1 MLRFLILLLLTATAT
16 FGQQLTIGV
25 GTTAND
31 GLGDPVRTAFQKA
44 NTNFTAVFLNILTVS
59 NTVTANTANIT
70 TVSNSVGTVAANL
83 TTVSNSV
90 ETVAANLTTVSNA
103 VTVNTGNLTTV
114 SNSVETVAANL
125 TVVSNSLTRKINA
138 QTGTTYAFL
147 IGDAGKLTTFSN
159 ASSVAVTLGFIGPFA
174 DGTVFHAKNIGVG
187 VVTITP
193 TGATIDFAAT
203 LILTKGQSASIFSDG
218 TNYRTTL
225 IHPNISS
232 ELVANTTTFQN
243 PKALTTRQILD
254 VWFNSDAYLAPTNY
268 VRLQIAADSFDWDEV
283 GTGALGGFRFQEN
296 GVTKVFYEQWQ
307 GNFYTGPSAFYGWS
321 STTPTYNNYDTSI
334 KRKAG
339 VGGKVSASTGLV
351 DDTGQ
356 FSSINGLSIGSIFT
370 QTADA
375 AVANTTNE
383 TSILGT
389 GSGTKTVAA
398 GALNTIGR
406 TLRVRVKGM
415 ISNAAGAPTL
425 TIRFKVATT
434 NILSGVFTV
443 ANATNDSFDFNVEM
457 TTRTT
462 GTSGTFAS
470 NGRFNHNMTTGSV
483 GGVSLVFSGTQTTD
497 LTLSRAIDVTA
508 QWSAANASNSIGS
521 QIATIEIL
529 N

>member
-1 MLRFLILLLLTATAT
+1 MMRLALRFLIVLFLTAAAANA
-16 FGQQLTIGV
+16 QQLVIGV

-31 GLGDPVRTAFQKA
+31 GSGDPVRTAFQKA

-83 TTVSNSV
+83 TIVSNS
-90 ETVAANLTTVSNA
+90 
-103 VTVNTGNLTTV
+103 LTTV
-114 SNSVETVAANL
+114 SNSL
-125 TVVSNSLTRKINA
+125 TGKINA

-147 IGDAGKLTTFSN
+147 AADAGKLTTFNN
-159 ASSVAVTLGFIGPFA
+159 AATVAVTLAVFA
-174 DGTVFHAKNIGVG
+174 DGTVFHVKNLGVG
-187 VVTITP
+187 VVTIT
-193 TGATIDFAAT
+193 ATPATVDGAAT

-225 IHPNISS
+225 SLPNVSG
-232 ELVANTTTFQN
+232 EFVANTVTFQN

-254 VWFNSDAYLAPTNY
+254 VWFNSDSYLAPTNY
-268 VRLQIAADSFDWDEV
+268 VRLQVSADSFDWDEV
-283 GTGALGGFRFQEN
+283 GTGSLGGFRFQNN
-296 GVTKVFYEQWQ
+296 GVNKIFYEQWQ
-307 GNFYTGPSAFYGWS
+307 GNMYTGPNSFYGWS

-334 KRKAG
+334 KRKSA
-339 VGGKVSASTGLV
+339 GKVSASTGLV

-375 AVANTTNE
+375 ALGNTTTE

-398 GALNTIGR
+398 GALNTVGR
-406 TLRVRVKGM
+406 TLRVRIKGM

-425 TIRFKVATT
+425 TIRFKVATVT
-434 NILSGVFTV
+434 VLSGVFTV

-462 GTSGTFAS
+462 GTGGTFSS

-483 GGVSLVFSGTQTTD
+483 GGVSLVFSGTQTNN
-497 LTLSRAIDVTA
+497 LTLSNAIDVTA
-508 QWSAANASNSIGS
+508 QWSAANSSNTVGS

>member
-1 MLRFLILLLLTATAT
+1 MRLALRFLIVLFLTVAAVNA
-16 FGQQLTIGV
+16 QQLVIGV

-31 GLGDPVRTAFQKA
+31 GSGDPVRTAFQKA

-59 NTVTANTANIT
+59 NTVTANTANLTTVSNTATANTSNLTTVSNSVGVVAANLTTVSNTVTVNTGNIT
-70 TVSNSVGTVAANL
+70 TVSNSVGTVA
-83 TTVSNSV
+83 
-90 ETVAANLTTVSNA
+90 
-103 VTVNTGNLTTV
+103 GNLTI
-114 SNSVETVAANL
+114 
-125 TVVSNSLTRKINA
+125 VSNSLTGKINA
-138 QTGTTYAFL
+138 QTGTTYSFL
-147 IGDAGKLTTFSN
+147 AADAGKLTTFAN
-159 ASSVAVTLGFIGPFA
+159 AAAVAVTLAVFA
-174 DGTVFHAKNIGVG
+174 DGTVFHVKNLGVG

-193 TGATIDFAAT
+193 TAALIDFAAT

-218 TNYRTTL
+218 VNYRTTL
-225 IHPNISS
+225 SLPNVSG
-232 ELVANTTTFQN
+232 EFVANTVTFQN

-254 VWFNSDAYLAPTNY
+254 VWFNSDSYLAPTNY
-268 VRLQIAADSFDWDEV
+268 VRLQVSADSFDWDEV
-283 GTGALGGFRFQEN
+283 GTGSLGGFRFQNN
-296 GVTKVFYEQWQ
+296 GVNKIFYEQWQ
-307 GNFYTGPSAFYGWS
+307 GNMYTGPNSFYGWS

-334 KRKAG
+334 KRKSA
-339 VGGKVSASTGLV
+339 GKVSASTGLV

-375 AVANTTNE
+375 ALGNTVTE

-398 GALNTIGR
+398 GALNTTGR
-406 TLRVRVKGM
+406 TLRVRIKGM

-425 TIRFKVATT
+425 TIRFKVATVT
-434 NILSGVFTV
+434 VLSGVFTV

-462 GTSGTFAS
+462 GTSGTFSS

-483 GGVSLVFSGTQTTD
+483 GGVSLVFSGTQTNN
-497 LTLSRAIDVTA
+497 LTLSNAIDVTA
-508 QWSAANASNSIGS
+508 QWSAANSSNTVGS